1 MDRRPTGETEIIS
14 TVHVALAQSIHD
26 FLRLK
31 ARRVFKLCHFLHV
44 LRSVEKFQN
53 AKFAG

>member
-1 MDRRPTGETEIIS
+1 MWTEGLTGETVTIS
-14 TVHVALAQSIHD
+14 IVAQNMAD
-26 FLRLK
+26 FVRLR

-44 LRSVEKFQN
+44 LQSVEKFQN